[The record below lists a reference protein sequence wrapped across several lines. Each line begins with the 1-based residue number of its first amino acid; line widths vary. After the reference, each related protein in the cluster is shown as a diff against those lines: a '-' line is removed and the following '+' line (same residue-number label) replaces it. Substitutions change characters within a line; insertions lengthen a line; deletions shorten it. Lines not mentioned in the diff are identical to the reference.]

1 MEDKK
6 ILLKI
11 ARTAIQEKL
20 ENRFILDRVE
30 LIKEHPWLRNDGAV
44 FVTINKRAKLRGCI
58 GSLQAHRDI
67 LEDTVSNAIS
77 AAFHDPRFE
86 PLSKEEFKEIEIE
99 ISILTEPKLIKYK
112 DVADLKTIIRP
123 NVDGVVLKYGN
134 RRATFLPLVWESL
147 PKFDEFFGYLCQKAG
162 LSMDCLNK
170 HPEIYLYQA
179 QKITE

>member
-6 ILLKI
+6 ILIKI
-11 ARTAIQEKL
+11 ARMAIAEKL
-20 ENRFILDRVE
+20 ENRFILDRAA
-30 LIKEHPWLRNDGAV
+30 LIKAHPWLRKDGAV
-44 FVTINKRAKLRGCI
+44 FVTINKRTKLRGCI

-67 LEDTVSNAIS
+67 LEDTVSNAVS

-86 PLSKEEFKEIEIE
+86 PLSKEEFAHIEIE
-99 ISILTEPKLIKYK
+99 ISILSEPKLTQYK
-112 DVADLKTIIRP
+112 DIDELRQIIRP
-123 NVDGVVLKYGN
+123 NIDGVVLKYGN

-162 LSMDCLNK
+162 LTIDCLNH

>member
-20 ENRFILDRVE
+20 DDRFILDRVA
-30 LIKEHPWLRNDGAV
+30 LIKEHPWLRSDGAV

-67 LEDTVSNAIS
+67 LEDTASNAIS

-112 DVADLKTIIRP
+112 DVADLKKIIRP
-123 NVDGVVLKYGN
+123 NIDGVVLKYGN
-134 RRATFLPLVWESL
+134 ARATFLPLVWESL
-147 PKFDEFFGYLCQKAG
+147 PKFDEFFGHLCQKAG
-162 LSMDCLNK
+162 LTSDCLK
-170 HPEIYLYQA
+170 HHPEIYLYQA
-179 QKITE
+179 EKIKE